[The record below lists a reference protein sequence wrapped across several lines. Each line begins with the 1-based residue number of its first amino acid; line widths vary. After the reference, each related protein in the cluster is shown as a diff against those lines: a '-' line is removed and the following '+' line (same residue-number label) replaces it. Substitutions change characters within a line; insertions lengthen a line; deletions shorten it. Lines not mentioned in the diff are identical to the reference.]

1 LARSRHPSRFSATV
15 LKERLRRTDRT
26 LNQQDRPNC
35 WTLNQQDRPGRGRSP
50 WQPLSKSCRVFIH
63 LPLFSGRFT
72 ERGIIKILRALE
84 QGPTEVLQPS
94 RRMVHGERR
103 GSEWT
108 VYSRATTATFSPHFS
123 RTASST
129 TCNGPHG
136 QPRQT

>member
-1 LARSRHPSRFSATV
+1 LARSRRPSRFSATV

-72 ERGIIKILRALE
+72 ERGGARNGQCIRE
-84 QGPTEVLQPS
+84 RRLQPS
-94 RRMVHGERR
+94 RRISH
-103 GSEWT
+103 
-108 VYSRATTATFSPHFS
+108 
-123 RTASST
+123 
-129 TCNGPHG
+129 GPHL
-136 QPRQT
+136 PRLVTVRMVNHGKRERLQLARADRSAHIVINHHC